1 MEFRL
6 IYEGSLKSSGN
17 STKHVKEKHAIRK
30 EFHKQLSTLWGC
42 HQTLQRW
49 TTDVLQNIPGTSE
62 QMTRLEIMARQY
74 SRFGYRF
81 VPLVSRDNFMIC
93 GLDILFLRREN
104 PGDLILRGGD
114 IDNRIK
120 TLLDALRMPDD
131 CNEVFGS
138 PEATED
144 PFFCLLQNDSLVTE
158 LNVLTDRLLT
168 PLKEGQHENEVV
180 LVIKVKLQG
189 TRITGGNSSLV
200 Q

>member
-30 EFHKQLSTLWGC
+30 EFHKQLSTLGGY
-42 HQTLQRW
+42 HRTLQRW
-49 TTDVLQNIPGTSE
+49 MTDVLQNIPGTSE
-62 QMTRLEIMARQY
+62 QMTKLEIMARQY

-131 CNEVFGS
+131 CNEVVWF
-138 PEATED
+138 
-144 PFFCLLQNDSLVTE
+144 
-158 LNVLTDRLLT
+158 
-168 PLKEGQHENEVV
+168 
-180 LVIKVKLQG
+180 
-189 TRITGGNSSLV
+189 TRSHGRPVFLPITK
-200 Q
+200 